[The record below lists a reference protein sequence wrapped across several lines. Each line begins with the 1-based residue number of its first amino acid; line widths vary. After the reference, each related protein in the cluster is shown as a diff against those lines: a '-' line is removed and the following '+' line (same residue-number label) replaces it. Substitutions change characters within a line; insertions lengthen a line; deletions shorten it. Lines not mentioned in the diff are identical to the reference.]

1 MIIEELHGKY
11 ILDNLMRHFLLQ
23 WSMRNIEVVDLEP

>member
-11 ILDNLMRHFLLQ
+11 ILDNLMRHVLLQ
-23 WSMRNIEVVDLEP
+23 WSMRNIEVFDLEP